1 MDKGIQGELALL
13 LAHLRRTG
21 VQQSGLEAG
30 LVPPDNDTAYAVAA
44 GVARELAWPVGG
56 WKIAAI
62 KQEMQRALRTTSPIY
77 GRVYA
82 RFIHDGPFTF
92 EHRVLLHPL
101 PEVEYVAKLGA
112 DLPPR
117 PRPYTRDE
125 VAEAVASLHPGMEI
139 AECRFAHDD
148 AFPPLPAILADG
160 SGSGSLVIGPAIADW
175 RRRDIAGQE
184 VVLRVDGR
192 ERRRGSARAALD
204 HPLMPLTWL
213 ANELSRT
220 GVGLR
225 SGEVVSTGTLTGM
238 LLARSGE
245 THVADYGPF
254 GEVRVTFAG

>member
-1 MDKGIQGELALL
+1 MEHQRSLAVL

-21 VQQSGLEAG
+21 MQQSGLEAR

-44 GVARELAWPVGG
+44 EVARELGWPIGG
-56 WKIAAI
+56 WKIAAT
-62 KQEMQRALRTTSPIY
+62 KQEMQRALRATSPIY

-82 RFIHDGPFTF
+82 RFIHDSPFIL
-92 EHRVLLHPL
+92 EHRVLLRPL

-117 PRPYTRDE
+117 ARPYLQDE
-125 VAEAVASLHPGMEI
+125 VADAVASLHSGMEI
-139 AECRFAHDD
+139 AECRFAQDD

-160 SGSGSLVIGPAIADW
+160 SGSGSLVIGPPVADW
-175 RRRDIAGQE
+175 RTRDIAGQE
-184 VVLRVDGR
+184 VVLRVNGA

-220 GVGLR
+220 GIGLK

-238 LLARSGE
+238 VVARSGE
-245 THVADYGPF
+245 AHVADYGPF
-254 GEVRVTFAG
+254 GEVRVTFTA